1 MTKKQ
6 KKSLYII
13 IISFCLFLLGKLL
26 ENLLPLPELVIFMI
40 FFAAYLLTGLE
51 VLKKAVKNISRGHV
65 FDENFLMALATIGAF
80 GIGDF
85 AEGVAVMIFYRV
97 GELFEKVAVGKSR
110 KSISDLMDICPDI
123 AHIERDGEIEDVDP
137 EEVSID
143 DIIVIKAGEKIPLDG
158 IVLEGTSSLDTS
170 ALTGESV
177 PRKVSSQDTVLSG
190 TINLTGLL
198 KVKVTKEFSD
208 STVAKILDLV
218 ENASNKKAKSEQFIT
233 RFSKYYTP
241 VVVIVAALLAFL
253 PPIILQQNFSG
264 WVHRGLIFLVISCP
278 CALVI
283 SVPLSFFGGI
293 GGASKAGILVKGSN
307 YLELLAKADTI
318 LMDKTGTLTKGTFQV
333 TEVQS
338 VSMENDLLLEYCAY
352 AEYYSN
358 HPIAQS
364 IKNAYAADI
373 DSTRLSNVEEQSGF
387 GVSATVDDAIVLAGN
402 EKLMKL
408 HNIEVPTLD
417 FIGTI
422 IHVAVNNTYAGYL
435 IISDEIKPDAKQAI
449 GSMKALGVRKTVML
463 TGDHRSTGEAVAKEL
478 SIDEVHTE
486 LLPGDKV
493 DQVERYLDRP
503 NRKGSVVFVG
513 DGINDAPVLS
523 RVDVGIAMGGLGSDA
538 AIEAADIVIM
548 NDEPSKIVTAIGIS
562 RKTLRIVYQNII
574 FALGVKFAILI
585 LGAFGLAN
593 MWMAV
598 FADVGVSVIAILNA
612 TRALHYKQK

>member
-170 ALTGESV
+170 ALTGESI
-177 PRKVSSQDTVLSG
+177 PRTVNSQDTVLSG

-307 YLELLAKADTI
+307 YLELLAKVDTI

-333 TEVQS
+333 SEVQS
-338 VSMENDLLLEYCAY
+338 VSIENDLLLEYCAY

-364 IKNAYAADI
+364 IKNAYGNEFN
-373 DSTRLSNVEEQSGF
+373 STRLSNVEEQSGY
-387 GVSATVDDAIVLAGN
+387 GVSAQVDDAIVLAGN
-402 EKLMKL
+402 EKLMRL
-408 HNIEVPTLD
+408 HNIDVPTLN
-417 FIGTI
+417 FIGTV
-422 IHVAVNNTYAGYL
+422 IHVSINGAYAGYL

-449 GSMKALGVRKTVML
+449 HSMKALGVRKTVML

>member
-170 ALTGESV
+170 ALTGESI
-177 PRKVSSQDTVLSG
+177 PRTVNSQDTVLSG

-333 TEVQS
+333 SEVQS

-435 IISDEIKPDAKQAI
+435 IISDEIKPDAKQTI
-449 GSMKALGVRKTVML
+449 RSMKALGVRKTVML

-493 DQVERYLDRP
+493 EQVERYLDKP
-503 NRKGSVVFVG
+503 NRKGSIVFVG

-562 RKTLRIVYQNII
+562 RKTLRIVYQNIV